1 LASGTTITYKILYND
16 AVAMTGG
23 QPNEGGLNAP
33 RIAAELRAMGVQ
45 NLAVV
50 YDEKEDVDLKSFPQG
65 VELSERS
72 DLMAVQERLAK
83 VEGVSVILYIQTCA
97 AEKRRRRK
105 RGKFPDPDRRVFINT
120 DVCEGCGDCGVQ
132 SNCVSIVPVETELG
146 RKRAID
152 QSSCNKDFSCLKGF
166 CPSFVT
172 VEGAKIRKDS
182 TADLTLP
189 EMPAPVLPAIDGT
202 YNVVITGVGGTGV
215 VTIGAVMAQAAQID
229 GKGAGM
235 MEMAGLA
242 QKGGAVH
249 IHCRL
254 AENPGDIS
262 AIRVATGE
270 CDALIGGDLVVS
282 AGAKTLGLT
291 RAGRTGAVV
300 NSHEIITGDFTRNT
314 EFTLPA
320 DRLRLALEARLRD
333 AVQMFDASDLA
344 KSVMGDSIYSN
355 MMIFGA
361 AWQRGL
367 IPLSHAAIAEAIR
380 LNGAAVD
387 ANLRAF
393 EVGRWAAL
401 YPAEV
406 EKLLTPK
413 VIAKPKTLAERI
425 AYREAHLSVY
435 QGKRLVRRY
444 RRLLDGITDEGVRDA
459 VAQGYHKLLAY
470 KDEYEVARLHLE
482 TADKARAEFGGDFT
496 LKFHLAPPM
505 LSKMG
510 SDGRPKK
517 REFGPGILRAFGM
530 LARLKV
536 LRGTPLDPFG
546 RTAERKMERALIKEY
561 ERDMTEVLPMLN
573 ARTRDAIIALALLP
587 LSIRGFGPVKEG
599 NAAKAATRRTELLAV
614 IRSGGAEMAQAAE

>member
-1 LASGTTITYKILYND
+1 
-16 AVAMTGG
+16 
-23 QPNEGGLNAP
+23 
-33 RIAAELRAMGVQ
+33 
-45 NLAVV
+45 
-50 YDEKEDVDLKSFPQG
+50 
-65 VELSERS
+65 
-72 DLMAVQERLAK
+72 
-83 VEGVSVILYIQTCA
+83 
-97 AEKRRRRK
+97 
-105 RGKFPDPDRRVFINT
+105 
-120 DVCEGCGDCGVQ
+120 
-132 SNCVSIVPVETELG
+132 
-146 RKRAID
+146 
-152 QSSCNKDFSCLKGF
+152 
-166 CPSFVT
+166 
-172 VEGAKIRKDS
+172 
-182 TADLTLP
+182 
-189 EMPAPVLPAIDGT
+189 
-202 YNVVITGVGGTGV
+202 
-215 VTIGAVMAQAAQID
+215 
-229 GKGAGM
+229 
-235 MEMAGLA
+235 
-242 QKGGAVH
+242 
-249 IHCRL
+249 
-254 AENPGDIS
+254 
-262 AIRVATGE
+262 
-270 CDALIGGDLVVS
+270 
-282 AGAKTLGLT
+282 
-291 RAGRTGAVV
+291 
-300 NSHEIITGDFTRNT
+300 
-314 EFTLPA
+314 
-320 DRLRLALEARLRD
+320 
-333 AVQMFDASDLA
+333 
-344 KSVMGDSIYSN
+344 

-444 RRLLDGITDEGVRDA
+444 RRLLDGITDEGVKDA